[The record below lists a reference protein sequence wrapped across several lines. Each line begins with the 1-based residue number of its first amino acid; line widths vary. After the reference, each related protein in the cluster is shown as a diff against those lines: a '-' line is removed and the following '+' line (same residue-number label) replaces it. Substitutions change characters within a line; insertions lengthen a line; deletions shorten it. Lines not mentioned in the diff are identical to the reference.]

1 MRLIYN
7 GIDLGLVVAV
17 EHDADA
23 PPGKNGKPR
32 YCTTRVEVAVT
43 GAPPGDAETE
53 E

>member
-7 GIDLGLVVAV
+7 GIDLEFVAVV

-23 PPGKNGKPR
+23 PPGKNGKPL

-43 GAPPGDAETE
+43 GAPPCDAETE